1 MKRCVMGY
9 AGVVHQDFSGSKI
22 RLDLCNS
29 RSTGV
34 IVDDIPFL
42 GFKVDLGV
50 KFCRC
55 IIIARI

>member
-9 AGVVHQDFSGSKI
+9 AGVVHQDFKGFKI
-22 RLDLCNS
+22 GLDLCNS

-34 IVDDIPFL
+34 IVGDISFVGFDGGL
-42 GFKVDLGV
+42 GT